1 MNSIKFKNFSIANNF
16 SKTIREKILLK
27 TLILKKSKNSSLLS
41 LKKILI

>member
-27 TLILKKSKNSSLLS
+27 TLILKSQKIRLYYLS
-41 LKKILI
+41 KKILI